1 LFQRITATVQQA
13 KYSEGSYE
21 LASEL
26 ATGKAEIKSQF
37 LSDALTDANTVL
49 MNSGEQ
55 SVKWDK
61 TGITVTDVKNPVSKL
76 KLVSGAILL
85 SDVNDAGDT
94 IWKTA
99 ITPKG
104 ISADLL
110 TAGKI
115 NTGEILIYNGNH
127 PTFQWNSLG
136 LTAYYFDQ
144 AGGIATTPMHSKGVR
159 FDRFGIYGF
168 NVTGKQNAF

>member
-1 LFQRITATVQQA
+1 
-13 KYSEGSYE
+13 

-61 TGITVTDVKNPVSKL
+61 TGITVEDIKNPASKL

-85 SDVNDAGDT
+85 SDTNDAGDT
-94 IWKTA
+94 VWKTA
-99 ITPKG
+99 ITSKG
-104 ISADLL
+104 MSADIL

-127 PTFQWNSLG
+127 PTF
-136 LTAYYFDQ
+136 
-144 AGGIATTPMHSKGVR
+144 
-159 FDRFGIYGF
+159 
-168 NVTGKQNAF
+168 